1 MQILLLIIIIIIII
15 TTINTMKYIYIAQIR
30 RKNAADALKFT
41 VAYQTEKFSAYNHD
55 TPGK

>member
-1 MQILLLIIIIIIII
+1 MQILLLIIIIIII

-55 TPGK
+55 TPSK